1 MKRSSP
7 VETVASAPKRPRLGL
22 YHELAEYQEELE
34 RVCNLC
40 YRYLGTSKVPSWKSK
55 RQVYRSQRY
64 RWSLLEKQWKQRR
77 RILILFQG
85 APGLGKTT
93 LAAPLA
99 EKLNSVGVN
108 AIAVEQDTFAA
119 KNGLKSSSF
128 LFTQHLKGLLEGEDL
143 DVIFS
148 ARNNANHNQYKRHVK
163 LASSVPGWECLF
175 LYPSHLDSTSEAG
188 REEQIF
194 GLMVLDSVYQRSEA
208 ARLNKI
214 PPHPTF
220 SSLPLGKKFHICANF
235 LNLLEKPRYYPGIAI
250 KWVTEPPKPN
260 NLPTLELQQFLA
272 KVKKQGWGYI
282 PSEECMP
289 PSLKIGE
296 IDWCSLL
303 RTPLNELISNV
314 FSAVYKYY
322 ETSNRLL

>member
-1 MKRSSP
+1 MKRSCP
-7 VETVASAPKRPRLGL
+7 VDTVASAPKRPRVGL

-40 YRYLGTSKVPSWKSK
+40 YRYLGTSEVPSWKSK
-55 RQVYRSQRY
+55 RTGYRSKRY
-64 RWSLLEKQWKQRR
+64 RWSLLEKKWKQRR
-77 RILILFQG
+77 RILVLFQG

-99 EKLNSVGVN
+99 EKLNSVGIN
-108 AIAVEQDTFAA
+108 AIAVEQDTFAV
-119 KNGLKSSSF
+119 KSGLKNSGF
-128 LFTQHLKGLLEGEDL
+128 LFTQYLKGLLEGEEL
-143 DVIFS
+143 DMIFS
-148 ARNNANHNQYKRHVK
+148 ARNNANYSQYKRHVN
-163 LASSVPGWECLF
+163 LASSSPGWECLF
-175 LYPSHLDSTSEAG
+175 LYPSHLDSTTEGG
-188 REEQIF
+188 REKQLF

-220 SSLPLGKKFHICANF
+220 SSIPLGKKFQISANF
-235 LNLLEKPRYYPGIAI
+235 LNLLEKPIDYPGIAI
-250 KWVTEPPKPN
+250 KWVKEPSKPN
-260 NLPTLELQQFLA
+260 NLPTLELNQFLA
-272 KVKKQGWGYI
+272 KVKAQGWKYM
-282 PSEECMP
+282 PSEEECMP

-314 FSAVYKYY
+314 FSAVCKYY
-322 ETSNRLL
+322 ET

>member
-1 MKRSSP
+1 MKRSCP
-7 VETVASAPKRPRLGL
+7 VEIADYAPKRPRLGL

-40 YRYLGTSKVPSWKSK
+40 YRYVGTSKVPSWRSK
-55 RQVYRSQRY
+55 RTAYRSGRY
-64 RWSLLEKQWKQRR
+64 RWSLLEKQWKKRK

-99 EKLNSVGVN
+99 QKLNSVGIN

-119 KNGLKSSSF
+119 QSGLKKSGW
-128 LFTQHLKGLLEGEDL
+128 LFTQHLQGLLEGEDL

-148 ARNNANHNQYKRHVK
+148 ARNNANNGQYKRHVK
-163 LASSVPGWECLF
+163 LASSTPGWECLF
-175 LYPSHLDSTSEAG
+175 LYPSHLDSTSKGG
-188 REEQIF
+188 REEQLF

-208 ARLNKI
+208 VRLNII

-235 LNLLEKPRYYPGIAI
+235 LNILEKPKYHPGIPI
-250 KWVTEPPKPN
+250 KWVKEPPKPCKV
-260 NLPTLELQQFLA
+260 PKCELEQFLA
-272 KVKKQGWGYI
+272 KVKQQGWRYI
-282 PSEECMP
+282 PNEECIP

-296 IDWCSLL
+296 TDWCSLL
-303 RTPLNELISNV
+303 RTPLNELISTV
-314 FSAVYKYY
+314 FTAVHNYY
-322 ETSNRLL
+322 ET